1 MTLAPEIPAD
11 PTDPAWHEARRTF
24 IGASDAPAVLG
35 ISPWATPLD
44 VWASKLNIGDQFQGN
59 LSTDMGHAL
68 EDLIRQTLAEQLG
81 RPVAVD
87 GRTIRHPD
95 HPHIAA
101 SPDGWISGKAE
112 LAECKYVGP
121 NTAYQWANGVPVY
134 VQAQCQVQMAVTGAR
149 RVHVAALIVD
159 HGPRFFTAAVERD
172 DTVIGEIIG
181 RLNEFWQGYIEA
193 EQRPDIDGMNPD
205 QVRRRLEDMYRPP
218 AEGNAVRLPHE
229 LATLVADIKRTKAL
243 IKDLE
248 RQCKAAE
255 NELRLFMVDN
265 QATDAFI
272 DDNQKPAVTWRT
284 IQRKGYEVAPSE
296 YQKLT
301 VA

>member
-1 MTLAPEIPAD
+1 
-11 PTDPAWHEARRTF
+11 
-24 IGASDAPAVLG
+24 VLG

-112 LAECKYVGP
+112 LAECKYIGP

-255 NELRLFMVDN
+255 NELRLFMVDH

-272 DDNQKPAVTWRT
+272 DDNAKPAVTWRT
-284 IQRKGYEVAPSE
+284 IQRKGYTVEPSE

>member
-68 EDLIRQTLAEQLG
+68 EDLIARTWAKQAG
-81 RPVAVD
+81 RSVAAV
-87 GRTIRHPD
+87 GTTVRHRKY
-95 HPHIAA
+95 PHIAA
-101 SPDGWISGKAE
+101 SVDRDVVRIVGQDRE
-112 LAECKYVGP
+112 HVECKYVGP

-172 DTVIGEIIG
+172 DTVIDEIIG
-181 RLNEFWQGYIEA
+181 RLNEFWQGYVEA
-193 EQRPDIDGMNPD
+193 NSGPTST
-205 QVRRRLEDMYRPP
+205 
-218 AEGNAVRLPHE
+218 A
-229 LATLVADIKRTKAL
+229 
-243 IKDLE
+243 
-248 RQCKAAE
+248 
-255 NELRLFMVDN
+255 
-265 QATDAFI
+265 
-272 DDNQKPAVTWRT
+272 
-284 IQRKGYEVAPSE
+284 
-296 YQKLT
+296 
-301 VA
+301 

>member
-112 LAECKYVGP
+112 LAECKYIGP

-172 DTVIGEIIG
+172 DAVIDEIIG
-181 RLNEFWQGYIEA
+181 RLNQFWVEHIESGA
-193 EQRPDIDGMNPD
+193 RPDTDGLNPD

-229 LATLVADIKRTKAL
+229 LATLVADVKRTKAL

-255 NELRLFMVDN
+255 NELRLFMIDQ

-272 DDNQKPAVTWRT
+272 DDNAKPAVTWRT

>member
-1 MTLAPEIPAD
+1 
-11 PTDPAWHEARRTF
+11 
-24 IGASDAPAVLG
+24 
-35 ISPWATPLD
+35 
-44 VWASKLNIGDQFQGN
+44 
-59 LSTDMGHAL
+59 
-68 EDLIRQTLAEQLG
+68 
-81 RPVAVD
+81 
-87 GRTIRHPD
+87 
-95 HPHIAA
+95 
-101 SPDGWISGKAE
+101 
-112 LAECKYVGP
+112 
-121 NTAYQWANGVPVY
+121 
-134 VQAQCQVQMAVTGAR
+134 MAVTGAR

-172 DTVIGEIIG
+172 DTVIDEIIG
-181 RLNEFWQGYIEA
+181 RLNEFWQGYVEA
-193 EQRPDIDGMNPD
+193 QERPDIDGMNPD

-229 LATLVADIKRTKAL
+229 LATLVADVKRTKAL

-272 DDNQKPAVTWRT
+272 DDNAKPAVTWRT